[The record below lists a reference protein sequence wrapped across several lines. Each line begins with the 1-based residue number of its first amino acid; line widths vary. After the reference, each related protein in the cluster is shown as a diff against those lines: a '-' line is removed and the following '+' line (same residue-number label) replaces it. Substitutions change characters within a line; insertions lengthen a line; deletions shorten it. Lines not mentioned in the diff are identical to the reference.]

1 MNRRVEKIFL
11 YLKGMKSMKSTVM
24 KDKIIKYT
32 YTMLLLAVSAF
43 GFASSALAIPAPT
56 EEIKPTLNAIISIL
70 LDPALKGEENKIER
84 RAKIMAHVNSGFDF
98 REMSQRVIGKEWREL
113 TPEKQDHFQKLF
125 TKLLENAYIG
135 KFESYSGQEIQFLGE
150 RIKDDRA
157 IVATQI
163 ENNGQF
169 IPIDYVMIK
178 KEVKWMV
185 YDINIEGVSLV
196 RNYMEQFKAILRR
209 DKFDGLVKLLED
221 KNSTFE

>member
-1 MNRRVEKIFL
+1 
-11 YLKGMKSMKSTVM
+11 MKYTVM
-24 KDKIIKYT
+24 KNMITKYT
-32 YTMLLLAVSAF
+32 HIMTLFAACTFV
-43 GFASSALAIPAPT
+43 FASSALALTAPT
-56 EEIKPTLNAIISIL
+56 DEIKPTLNAIISIL
-70 LDPALKGEENKIER
+70 LDPALKGEEKKIER
-84 RAKIMAHVNSGFDF
+84 RTKIMTYVNSGFDF

-113 TPEKQDHFQKLF
+113 TPEKQDHFQRLF

-135 KFESYSGQEIQFLGE
+135 KFESYSGQEIQYLGE

-157 IVATQI
+157 IVTTQI

-209 DKFDGLVKLLED
+209 DKFEGLVKLLED

>member
-1 MNRRVEKIFL
+1 
-11 YLKGMKSMKSTVM
+11 M
-24 KDKIIKYT
+24 KDLVTKFSSA
-32 YTMLLLAVSAF
+32 MLLLAVCTLVF
-43 GFASSALAIPAPT
+43 VSSALAIPPPT
-56 EEIKPTLNAIISIL
+56 DEIKPTLNAIISIL
-70 LDPALKGEENKIER
+70 LDPAMKGEEKKIER
-84 RAKIMAHVNSGFDF
+84 RTKIMAYVNAGFDF

-113 TPEKQDHFQKLF
+113 TPEKQDNFQRLF

-157 IVATQI
+157 IVTTQI

-178 KEVKWMV
+178 KDVKWMV

-209 DKFDGLVKLLED
+209 DKFDGLMKLLED

>member
-1 MNRRVEKIFL
+1 MNRRVEKMFL

>member
-1 MNRRVEKIFL
+1 
-11 YLKGMKSMKSTVM
+11 M
-24 KDKIIKYT
+24 KDLLTKNLMTKFSSA
-32 YTMLLLAVSAF
+32 MLLLAVCTLVFVSP
-43 GFASSALAIPAPT
+43 ALALPT
-56 EEIKPTLNAIISIL
+56 PTDEIKPKLNAIISIL
-70 LDPALKGEENKIER
+70 LDPAMKGEEKKIER
-84 RAKIMAHVNSGFDF
+84 RARIMAYVNAGFDF

-157 IVATQI
+157 IVTTQI

-178 KEVKWMV
+178 KDVKWMV

>member
-1 MNRRVEKIFL
+1 V
-11 YLKGMKSMKSTVM
+11 T
-24 KDKIIKYT
+24 
-32 YTMLLLAVSAF
+32 
-43 GFASSALAIPAPT
+43 
-56 EEIKPTLNAIISIL
+56 
-70 LDPALKGEENKIER
+70 
-84 RAKIMAHVNSGFDF
+84 
-98 REMSQRVIGKEWREL
+98 
-113 TPEKQDHFQKLF
+113 
-125 TKLLENAYIG
+125 
-135 KFESYSGQEIQFLGE
+135 
-150 RIKDDRA
+150 
-157 IVATQI
+157 TQI

>member
-1 MNRRVEKIFL
+1 M
-11 YLKGMKSMKSTVM
+11 T
-24 KDKIIKYT
+24 KYASA
-32 YTMLLLAVSAF
+32 MVLLAVWTFLYTSP
-43 GFASSALAIPAPT
+43 ALALPT
-56 EEIKPTLNAIISIL
+56 PTDEIKPKLNGIISIL
-70 LDPALKGEENKIER
+70 LDPALKGEEKKIER
-84 RAKIMAHVNSGFDF
+84 RSKIMEYVNSGFDF

-150 RIKDDRA
+150 QIKDDRA
-157 IVATQI
+157 IVTTQI

-178 KEVKWMV
+178 KDVKWMV